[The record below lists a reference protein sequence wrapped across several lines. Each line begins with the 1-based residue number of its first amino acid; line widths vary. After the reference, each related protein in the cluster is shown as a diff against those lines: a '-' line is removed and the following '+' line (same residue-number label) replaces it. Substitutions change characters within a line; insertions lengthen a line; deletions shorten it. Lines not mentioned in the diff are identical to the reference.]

1 MKVLCVGRRLGM
13 ETETGTENDRTGI
26 ETGYESF
33 KTHACEKILVLEV
46 QFYYSRIS
54 SSPKG
59 TISRRVPVL
68 GTRGPSQVT
77 RVLNFA
83 STKQGF
89 LVQTVQQL

>member
-1 MKVLCVGRRLGM
+1 M

-26 ETGYESF
+26 ETGYGSF
-33 KTHACEKILVLEV
+33 RTHAKILILEV

-83 STKQGF
+83 STKQGV

>member
-1 MKVLCVGRRLGM
+1 MRRTKTGN
-13 ETETGTENDRTGI
+13 ETETGTENDQTGI
-26 ETGYESF
+26 ETYYELVE
-33 KTHACEKILVLEV
+33 THACEKILVLEV

-83 STKQGF
+83 STKQGV